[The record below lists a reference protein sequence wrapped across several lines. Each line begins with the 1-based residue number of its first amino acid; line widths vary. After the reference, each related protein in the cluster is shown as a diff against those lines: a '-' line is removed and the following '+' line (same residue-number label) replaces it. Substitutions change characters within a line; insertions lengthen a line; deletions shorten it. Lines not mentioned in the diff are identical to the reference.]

1 MDAQSTAFPF
11 TQSACNPLQHMSP
24 RTPSLS
30 PSSHATIFLPLAS
43 FAHNPQLPIKRI
55 EKPSSCPRAA
65 TVKCFLIV
73 CLEREL
79 GTAVASVMKPSSSCP
94 GWPSPSSPLPSSM
107 PPWPWRLRI
116 FQNIPSLSSIL
127 GVVKSGTNKEGKWAP
142 YLSYARNL
150 FLQLPHA
157 RRYVNAP
164 SAPTTA
170 LARGPGALG
179 PGKDRCLRIGGHR
192 VAKEPQAQK
201 KRNKAVEQHKMRQQ
215 SKGQTA
221 WNLLAKE

>member
-1 MDAQSTAFPF
+1 MPK
-11 TQSACNPLQHMSP
+11 
-24 RTPSLS
+24 
-30 PSSHATIFLPLAS
+30 SSY
-43 FAHNPQLPIKRI
+43 
-55 EKPSSCPRAA
+55 C
-65 TVKCFLIV
+65 KCFLIV

-79 GTAVASVMKPSSSCP
+79 GTAVAPVMKPSSSCR

-179 PGKDRCLRIGGHR
+179 LGKDRCLRIGGHR

-201 KRNKAVEQHKMRQQ
+201 ERNKAVVQHKMRQP

-221 WNLLAKE
+221 WNLLAKEREQKTSVLGRPHADHPVGKHKDRKPCPPRLGTKKEKATSSIGR

>member
-1 MDAQSTAFPF
+1 M
-11 TQSACNPLQHMSP
+11 
-24 RTPSLS
+24 
-30 PSSHATIFLPLAS
+30 
-43 FAHNPQLPIKRI
+43 
-55 EKPSSCPRAA
+55 
-65 TVKCFLIV
+65 
-73 CLEREL
+73 
-79 GTAVASVMKPSSSCP
+79 GTAVAPVMEPSSSCP
-94 GWPSPSSPLPSSM
+94 GWPSLSSPLPSSM
-107 PPWPWRLRI
+107 TPWPWRLRI

-179 PGKDRCLRIGGHR
+179 LGKDRCLRIGGHW
-192 VAKEPQAQK
+192 VVKEPQAQK
-201 KRNKAVEQHKMRQQ
+201 KQSKAVVQHKMRQP

-221 WNLLAKE
+221 WNLLAKEREQKSSVLGWPHADHPVGKHKERKPCPPRLGTKKEKATSSIGR

>member
-1 MDAQSTAFPF
+1 MLFDRLLGEGIGHSRGPSDGAK
-11 TQSACNPLQHMSP
+11 LQLP
-24 RTPSLS
+24 GLAKPV
-30 PSSHATIFLPLAS
+30 LPLTLLNAPV
-43 FAHNPQLPIKRI
+43 ALAT
-55 EKPSSCPRAA
+55 PR
-65 TVKCFLIV
+65 V
-73 CLEREL
+73 
-79 GTAVASVMKPSSSCP
+79 
-94 GWPSPSSPLPSSM
+94 
-107 PPWPWRLRI
+107 

-170 LARGPGALG
+170 SVRGPGALG
-179 PGKDRCLRIGGHR
+179 LGKDRCLRIGGHR

-201 KRNKAVEQHKMRQQ
+201 KRSKAVVQHKMRQR

-221 WNLLAKE
+221 WNLFAKEREQKSSVLGWPHADHPAGKHKDRKPCPPRLGTKKEKATSSIGR